1 MLAVGLEWDV
11 WWCGYSDVLVGICDV
26 GMNGLCEIANPL
38 FSVFNILIGEK
49 KCLYQII
56 KV

>member
-1 MLAVGLEWDV
+1 MLAVVLKWCV
-11 WWCGYSDVLVGICDV
+11 WWWGYSFGGYVCDV
-26 GMNGLCEIANPL
+26 GMEGLGEIANPL